1 MRCTIIQSMVR
12 APAITNLLRTFWFY
26 FQKQHSL
33 QMVTLERPF
42 FLPRFAFSTLPCAN
56 PWCFPSLLPI
66 LQLSLP
72 MRNSQPVFQE
82 KDHFGE
88 MFPLVA
94 DWILIFFPKE
104 RPSGLKIYFI
114 DKIWEPVWQIL
125 VGCPSGQLI
134 DTSFCQIQFIKVPLG
149 SLSDETK
156 IFK

>member
-1 MRCTIIQSMVR
+1 MFSVSFANSPIIL
-12 APAITNLLRTFWFY
+12 TY
-26 FQKQHSL
+26 
-33 QMVTLERPF
+33 EE
-42 FLPRFAFSTLPCAN
+42 FSTSYKTQC
-56 PWCFPSLLPI
+56 
-66 LQLSLP
+66 
-72 MRNSQPVFQE
+72 RFQE

-134 DTSFCQIQFIKVPLG
+134 DTSFCQIQLIKVPLG
-149 SLSDETK
+149 ALSDE
-156 IFK
+156 